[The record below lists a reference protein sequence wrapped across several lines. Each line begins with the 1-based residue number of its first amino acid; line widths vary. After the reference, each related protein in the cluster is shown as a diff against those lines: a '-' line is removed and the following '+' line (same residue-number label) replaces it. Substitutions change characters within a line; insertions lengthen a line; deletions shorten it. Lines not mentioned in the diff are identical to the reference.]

1 MLLFAILPLAR
12 LGPCAMLVSLIGAR
26 CGMPIRRFALQ
37 LLRRHVLDGADDRS
51 FDGSTIASHDS
62 MSPGLFRFARC
73 ENAKRLSRSLLFDG
87 VRPRAVLFRHLRCRN
102 NSAAKFCKLYK
113 LALDCL

>member
-1 MLLFAILPLAR
+1 MLLFAILLLAR
-12 LGPCAMLVSLIGAR
+12 LAR
-26 CGMPIRRFALQ
+26 CAIVGLTNWRTLWYAIRRFALQ

-51 FDGSTIASHDS
+51 LGGSTIASCDS
-62 MSPGLFRFARC
+62 RSPGRFRFARC